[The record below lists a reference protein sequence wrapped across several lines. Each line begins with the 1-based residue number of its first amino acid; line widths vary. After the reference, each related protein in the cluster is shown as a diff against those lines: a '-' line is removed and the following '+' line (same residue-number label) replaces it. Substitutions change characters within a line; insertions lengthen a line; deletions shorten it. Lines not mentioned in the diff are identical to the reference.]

1 LRQDHRIR
9 GWSKAGQIIAC
20 LTLLLGIL
28 FIGGCGETVREVAV
42 RRVSEYRHV
51 VHQSGLSASVDPFVD
66 EERLVNHFGADL
78 LADGL
83 LPIFVVLENHG
94 YGDGVVVLKERIALE
109 LGSAAIA
116 EASERYK
123 YEADVNVSTTKSV
136 GGAAVAASG
145 AATVAMLPIMAGTPV
160 VSIAFLPV
168 TIAVSMQ
175 AAKTERV
182 ARRVEDRAIQFR
194 TVYPGQVQSGFIYFK
209 LGVRE
214 NAAHLVALTLPVQNI
229 NTREVMPLR
238 FALDAQP

>member
-1 LRQDHRIR
+1 M
-9 GWSKAGQIIAC
+9 AGKRVMPKRVAFC
-20 LTLLLGIL
+20 LVLVCCALML
-28 FIGGCGETVREVAV
+28 GGCGETVREVAV

-83 LPIFVVLENHG
+83 LPIFVVLENQG
-94 YGDGVVVLKERIALE
+94 YGDGVVVLKEKIALE

-123 YEADVNVSTTKSV
+123 YEADVNASTTKSV
-136 GGAAVAASG
+136 GGAAAAASG
-145 AATVAMLPIMAGTPV
+145 AATVAILPIMAGTPI

-175 AAKTERV
+175 AEKTERV

-209 LGVRE
+209 LGARE

-229 NTREVMPLR
+229 NTREVIPLR
-238 FALDAQP
+238 FVLDAQP